1 MMKTLYELLD
11 ARPNDDAKRL
21 RAAYRRAAKASH
33 PDNNPGD
40 PDAPQKF
47 RQLVRANAIL
57 SDERQR
63 AIYDR
68 LLEIARQQ
76 QGSQQE
82 GSERERGIL
91 STIRKIAPDAFV
103 IAILS
108 AVFIGGYLLVGHMFG
123 ASSSSAPVIE
133 VSRREPA
140 QPAEISTEPSDTIGR
155 AESRDK
161 LGDVGATG
169 KPADPETSK
178 PEASSEAA
186 PPEAAA
192 PAAKTAS
199 APAPDAPALDA
210 PAIDTPAI
218 DNVPTLRDFGV
229 NDARYYRER
238 GVAAYRKGNFYLAL
252 VNFNLA
258 IDLDPDF
265 AEAYVDRGIVLH
277 RMGDRKRAFADIDQA
292 NRIDAARPKTM
303 PPTAS
308 AP

>member
-1 MMKTLYELLD
+1 MKTLYELLG

-21 RAAYRRAAKASH
+21 RAAYRRAAKANH

-40 PDAPQKF
+40 PEAPQKF

-57 SDERQR
+57 SDEQQR

-76 QGSQQE
+76 QVSE
-82 GSERERGIL
+82 SERGSSL
-91 STIRKIAPDAFV
+91 STIRKTAPDAIV
-103 IAILS
+103 IAVLS

-123 ASSSSAPVIE
+123 ASSFSAQVIE
-133 VSRREPA
+133 VSRGEPA
-140 QPAEISTEPSDTIGR
+140 EPAATISTELSDTVDR
-155 AESRDK
+155 AGPADK
-161 LGDVGATG
+161 LGDVGAPD
-169 KPADPETSK
+169 KPADPEASK
-178 PEASSEAA
+178 PEASREAA
-186 PPEAAA
+186 TPDAAA
-192 PAAKTAS
+192 LAAKPAS
-199 APAPDAPALDA
+199 A

-218 DNVPTLRDFGV
+218 DTPAIDAPATDNVPTLRDFGV

-238 GVAAYRKGNFYLAL
+238 GVLAYRNGDFYLAL

-258 IDLDPDF
+258 IDLDPEFSD
-265 AEAYVDRGIVLH
+265 AYVDRGIVLH
-277 RMGDRKRAFADIDQA
+277 RMGDLKRAFADIDQA

>member
-1 MMKTLYELLD
+1 MKTLYELLG

-21 RAAYRRAAKASH
+21 RAAYRKAAKANH

-40 PDAPQKF
+40 PDAAQRF
-47 RQLVRANAIL
+47 RQLVRAEAIL
-57 SDERQR
+57 GDEQQR

-76 QGSQQE
+76 QGL
-82 GSERERGIL
+82 ERERGIAS
-91 STIRKIAPDAFV
+91 STIRKIAPDAIV

-108 AVFIGGYLLVGHMFG
+108 AVFIGGYLLVGHMFE
-123 ASSSSAPVIE
+123 AYSFSSQVIE

-140 QPAEISTEPSDTIGR
+140 PPAATISTGQSGTVDR
-155 AESRDK
+155 AGSRDTPE
-161 LGDVGATG
+161 DVGAANR
-169 KPADPETSK
+169 PADPEASK
-178 PEASSEAA
+178 EAA
-186 PPEAAA
+186 PPEAVA

-199 APAPDAPALDA
+199 APATDA
-210 PAIDTPAI
+210 PAIDAPAIDAPAIDAPAI

-238 GVAAYRKGNFYLAL
+238 GVLAYRHGDLYLAL

-265 AEAYVDRGIVLH
+265 SGAYVDRGIVLH
-277 RMGDRKRAFADIDQA
+277 RMGDLKRAFADIDQA

-303 PPTAS
+303 PPTVS

>member
-1 MMKTLYELLD
+1 MMKTLYELLG
-11 ARPNDDAKRL
+11 ARPNDDAERL

-76 QGSQQE
+76 EGSEQE

-91 STIRKIAPDAFV
+91 GTIRKIAPDAMV

-108 AVFIGGYLLVGHMFG
+108 AVFSGGYLLLAHVFE
-123 ASSSSAPVIE
+123 ASPFSAQVIE

-140 QPAEISTEPSDTIGR
+140 QPAEISTELSGTVDR
-155 AESRDK
+155 AGSRDK
-161 LGDVGATG
+161 PGDVGALD
-169 KPADPETSK
+169 KPADPEASK

-199 APAPDAPALDA
+199 APAIDA
-210 PAIDTPAI
+210 PAIDAPAI

-238 GVAAYRKGNFYLAL
+238 GVLAYRNGDFYLAL

-265 AEAYVDRGIVLH
+265 SDAYVDRGIVLH
-277 RMGDRKRAFADIDQA
+277 RMGDLKRAFADIDQA